1 MNTTFSGTIREI
13 AIGIYDGPHATP
25 PESVD
30 GPIFLGIENLT
41 AEGRVDFSKVRHIS
55 EQRFPEWTRRVVPK
69 PGDIVFSYEATLHRY
84 GIIPEGFRGCLGRRL
99 ALIRPDTSKVDNQF
113 LFYYL
118 LSPKWRG
125 VVESNIITGA
135 TVDRVPLKNF
145 PSFPVQIPSLDT
157 QKRIANVLSS
167 YDNLIENNRRRIVL
181 LEQTAR
187 LLYKEWFVHFRF
199 PGHEHVKIVDGVPK
213 GWTTVTIRDITDILS
228 GFAFQSKAYQTEGTY
243 GIVTIK
249 NVQQSQ
255 FIPDCSSFIDVIPN
269 NMPPHCHI
277 KTGDILLS
285 LTGNIGRVCVVYGDN
300 YLLNQRVAK
309 LSARTDIPSSYLYW
323 LFSEDGMQRKLENLS
338 YGVAQQNLSPVKLAE
353 QRVYLPS
360 KALLEE
366 FDNFAADILSSVSTL
381 NLTNQRLKQARD
393 LLLPRLMNGE
403 IAI

>member
-1 MNTTFSGTIREI
+1 MNNTFSGTIQDI
-13 AIGIYDGPHATP
+13 AVGIYDGPHATP
-25 PESVD
+25 PESGD

-55 EQRFPEWTRRVVPK
+55 EQHFPEWTRRVVPK

-145 PSFPVQIPSLDT
+145 PCFPVQIPSLDT

-167 YDNLIENNRRRIVL
+167 YDSLIENNRRRIEL
-181 LEQTAR
+181 LGQAAR

-199 PGHEHVKIVDGVPK
+199 PGHEHVRIVDGVPE
-213 GWTTVTIRDITDILS
+213 GWKNGSAVDAMDILS
-228 GFAFQSKAYQTEGTY
+228 GGTPKTTQADYWSGEIPFFTPKDSTESLYVIATEKTITVKGLQSCNSKLYPKDTVFITARGTV
-243 GIVTIK
+243 GKV
-249 NVQQSQ
+249 NLAQVPMAMNQS
-255 FIPDCSSFIDVIPN
+255 CYA
-269 NMPPHCHI
+269 
-277 KTGDILLS
+277 L
-285 LTGNIGRVCVVYGDN
+285 
-300 YLLNQRVAK
+300 VAK
-309 LSARTDIPSSYLYW
+309 VPMNQYYLYFA
-323 LFSEDGMQRKLENLS
+323 LVEGVHKFESQASGAVFDAIVRDTFKRIPFLVPNPALIDQFTFLVEPVIKQVENLTL
-338 YGVAQQNLSPVKLAE
+338 QNQKLK
-353 QRVYLPS
+353 V
-360 KALLEE
+360 
-366 FDNFAADILSSVSTL
+366 
-381 NLTNQRLKQARD
+381 ARD